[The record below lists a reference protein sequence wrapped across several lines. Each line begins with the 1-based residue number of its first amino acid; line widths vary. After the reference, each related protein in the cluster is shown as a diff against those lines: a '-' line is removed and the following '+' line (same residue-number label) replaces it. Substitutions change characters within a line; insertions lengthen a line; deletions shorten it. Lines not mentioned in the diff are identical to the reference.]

1 MVSWDKAKGS
11 AGTGTQRREV
21 QRLTLDI
28 GDNKLRLIGDVLPR
42 YVYWTTTNE
51 GKKMPVE
58 CLRFNRQTEQF
69 DDKQP
74 DPFKELDESIWSD
87 KPQFAYVC
95 NAIDRRDNQVKLFDL
110 KSTIYRQIV
119 DYASNPEYGNPADSK
134 SGYDI
139 TVKKEK
145 TGPLPQNVKYTCIP
159 TRASVSLTKEEEE
172 LEKYDLDRIYKRQ
185 TYDEQKQWLLQNTAY
200 FAGEAGD
207 EANPIEESVEDLD

>member
-11 AGTGTQRREV
+11 AGTGAQRREL
-21 QRLTLDI
+21 QLLNLDI

-58 CLRFNRQTEQF
+58 CLRFDRQTEQF

-95 NAIDRRDNQVKLFDL
+95 NVIDRRDNQIKFEIRYNIFI
-110 KSTIYRQIV
+110 S
-119 DYASNPEYGNPADSK
+119 
-134 SGYDI
+134 
-139 TVKKEK
+139 
-145 TGPLPQNVKYTCIP
+145 C
-159 TRASVSLTKEEEE
+159 
-172 LEKYDLDRIYKRQ
+172 
-185 TYDEQKQWLLQNTAY
+185 
-200 FAGEAGD
+200 F
-207 EANPIEESVEDLD
+207 